1 MEELS
6 SLPMDF
12 DLDGIQNGAF
22 LDPNTLSPNDS
33 AYQSDFADNFIQF
46 PTEAPSNYQ
55 PTLQQPSPTYFQS
68 PVKLETQV
76 ELPQVTSQP
85 QTVLI
90 SSATVPQTNSRVV
103 YTTLPIQTNQPIIV
117 RQSANHKKKQSSKQ
131 TNKSQVVVQKIGDQI
146 TPVVLQVHTKN
157 FKHLINY

>member
-1 MEELS
+1 MEELT

-33 AYQSDFADNFIQF
+33 AYQSDFADNFTTF
-46 PTEAPSNYQ
+46 STDYQ
-55 PTLQQPSPTYFQS
+55 PTLQPPPTYFQP

-76 ELPQVTSQP
+76 KLPSQP

-90 SSATVPQTNSRVV
+90 SSATVPQSNSRVV
-103 YTTLPIQTNQPIIV
+103 YTTLPIQTNPSIIV
-117 RQSANHKKKQSSKQ
+117 RQSANNKKKQSSKQ
-131 TNKSQVVVQKIGDQI
+131 TNKSPVVVQKLGDQI
-146 TPVVLQVHTKN
+146 TPVVLQV
-157 FKHLINY
+157 LIRKL